1 MQTNHQGQPDQARFH
16 AICAG
21 LDEWEPLPEPD
32 AVPVTGEEE
41 DFGEEQQASLDQQI
55 LAGLVM
61 PV

>member
-1 MQTNHQGQPDQARFH
+1 MHRDDPRSQDQAQFH
-16 AICAG
+16 AICAH

-32 AVPVTGEEE
+32 AVPFSDGAE
-41 DFGEEQQASLDQQI
+41 DLDPEPESALDQQI

>member
-1 MQTNHQGQPDQARFH
+1 MQTNDERSPDQARFH

-41 DFGEEQQASLDQQI
+41 DLEQEQQAALDHQI

>member
-1 MQTNHQGQPDQARFH
+1 MQRNDERHQDQAQFH

-32 AVPVTGEEE
+32 AVPVIGEEE
-41 DFGEEQQASLDQQI
+41 DVEEEQQAALDQQI

>member
-1 MQTNHQGQPDQARFH
+1 MQTNDPRWQDQAQFH
-16 AICAG
+16 AICAD

-32 AVPVTGEEE
+32 AVPFIDATPDDEPES
-41 DFGEEQQASLDQQI
+41 ALDQQI